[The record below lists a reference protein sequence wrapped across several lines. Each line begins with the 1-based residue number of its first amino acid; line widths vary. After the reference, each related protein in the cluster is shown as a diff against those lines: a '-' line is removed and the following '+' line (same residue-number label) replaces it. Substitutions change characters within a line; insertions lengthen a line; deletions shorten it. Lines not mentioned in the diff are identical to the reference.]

1 MSRHLCVYLEFL
13 TEAHKE
19 QIRQAATDTGF
30 VPHIFTLDQ
39 FEEAKAC
46 LQDCEVLYAHS
57 PELLRT
63 APASLKWYCCSF
75 AGVDPYCKDPT
86 LFANPDCLMTNSNV
100 YGVTIAEHVVMVTL
114 MLLRRMPEFQDIVR
128 RREWV
133 SELPMRSIY
142 GSRIT
147 VLGAGDIGT
156 NFARRAK
163 ALGAGHICG
172 VSRSGRNPDP
182 AYDRMLPQEQ
192 LDQVLPET
200 EILVMALPSVAD
212 TVGILSRERIALLP
226 RDAIVVNVG
235 RGTAIDQEALMEAL
249 NAGRITGAALDVV
262 VPEPL
267 PKEHPLWSTRNLL
280 LTPHISGNMSLGY
293 TCDINVDMFCRDL
306 ENYAAGRPL
315 EHRVDRKRGY

>member
-1 MSRHLCVYLEFL
+1 MERKICVSLDFLEEKHRDAIEK
-13 TEAHKE
+13 T
-19 QIRQAATDTGF
+19 AAETGF
-30 VPHIFTLDQ
+30 VPRFFSKRERDAATAWLQESEILYTGSLTLP
-39 FEEAKAC
+39 AKAG
-46 LQDCEVLYAHS
+46 
-57 PELLRT
+57 
-63 APASLKWYCCSF
+63 ASLRWLAFAY
-75 AGVDPYCKDPT
+75 AGVDPFCRPDGPLAGK
-86 LFANPDCLMTNSNV
+86 DCLLTSSNTFD
-100 YGVTIAEHVVMVTL
+100 VTLAEHTIMVLL

-249 NAGRITGAALDVV
+249 NAGRIAGAALDVV

-267 PKEHPLWSTRNLL
+267 PREHPLWSTRNLL

-293 TCDINVDMFCRDL
+293 TCDRNLDMFCRDL
-306 ENYAAGRPL
+306 DNYAAGRPL